1 MLMIGPA
8 KSADIIH
15 YLRGTMLAQNAE
27 ALGRSKML
35 QIVKIPLTILD
46 ILFPETII
54 KVIKPLYSNAL
65 YNTTTTQSIRHKHKE
80 KI

>member
-1 MLMIGPA
+1 MIGLIGLV

-15 YLRGTMLAQNAE
+15 YLKEMMLAQNVE

-35 QIVKIPLTILD
+35 QIIKLPLTILD

-54 KVIKPLYSNAL
+54 KVIKPLYSNA
-65 YNTTTTQSIRHKHKE
+65 NSTTTTQSIRHKE

>member
-1 MLMIGPA
+1 MIGLIGLV

-15 YLRGTMLAQNAE
+15 YLKGMMLAPSAGVH
-27 ALGRSKML
+27 GRSKIL
-35 QIVKIPLTILD
+35 QMIKSLLSLLD

-54 KVIKPLYSNAL
+54 KIYKLITPYDL
-65 YNTTTTQSIRHKHKE
+65 YNTTTTQSIRHKE

>member
-1 MLMIGPA
+1 MLMIGLA

-15 YLRGTMLAQNAE
+15 YLKGMMLAPSAGVH
-27 ALGRSKML
+27 GRSKIL
-35 QIVKIPLTILD
+35 QMIKSLLSLLD

-54 KVIKPLYSNAL
+54 EIYKLISPYVL
-65 YNTTTTQSIRHKHKE
+65 YNSTTTQSIRHKE

>member
-1 MLMIGPA
+1 MLMIGLA

-15 YLRGTMLAQNAE
+15 YLKGMMLAPSAGV
-27 ALGRSKML
+27 LGRSKIL
-35 QIVKIPLTILD
+35 QMIKSLLSLMD

-54 KVIKPLYSNAL
+54 KIYKLISPYAL
-65 YNTTTTQSIRHKHKE
+65 YNSTTTQPIRHKE

>member
-1 MLMIGPA
+1 MLMIGLA

-15 YLRGTMLAQNAE
+15 YLKGMMLAQNAE

-54 KVIKPLYSNAL
+54 KVVKQLSLLCSTKN
-65 YNTTTTQSIRHKHKE
+65 YNPSTKE
-80 KI
+80 ES